1 MTDMEE
7 HMKTCTGCRETKPLE
22 AFSPN
27 RGGAGGRASRCKVCR
42 SSSQRAA
49 YAADPEASRAASRA
63 SSRKYSQAHPERR
76 RASTQKYVQDNPE
89 QRRDT
94 LRKYSQAH
102 PEQGRANTA
111 AYRARK
117 VGAQTGPVDEAAAHS
132 SRPDCYLCGHEL
144 AAPVELDHVVPLAR
158 GGAHTMANLLPTHQA
173 CNRRKADTLL
183 ADLDWYTGPQDPF
196 HA

>member
-1 MTDMEE
+1 MADMEE
-7 HMKTCTGCRETKPLE
+7 AMKTCTGCRKTKPLD

-27 RGGAGGRASRCKVCR
+27 KGGAGGRASRCKACR
-42 SSSQRAA
+42 SSAQRAA
-49 YAADPEASRAASRA
+49 YSADPEASRAASRA

-76 RASTQKYVQDNPE
+76 RVSTQQYVQDNPE
-89 QRRDT
+89 RRRAS

-117 VGAQTGPVDEAAAHS
+117 VGAQTEPVDEAAARS
-132 SRPDCYLCGHEL
+132 SRTDCYLCGHEL
-144 AAPVELDHVVPLAR
+144 ADPIELDHVVPLAL
-158 GGAHTMANLLPTHQA
+158 GGAHAMTNLLPTHRT

-183 ADLDWYTGPQDPF
+183 ADLDWYAGPQDPF